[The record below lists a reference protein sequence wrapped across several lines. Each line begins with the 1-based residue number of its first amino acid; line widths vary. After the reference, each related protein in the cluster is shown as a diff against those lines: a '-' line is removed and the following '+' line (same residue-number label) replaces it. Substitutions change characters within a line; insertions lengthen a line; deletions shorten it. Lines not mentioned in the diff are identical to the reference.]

1 MKSNQMVSSCLI
13 EANKT
18 ENNRDIF
25 FISFWLQLVSSSVVI
40 CLGLLLCTMHA
51 GVESAPIVAGDDVL
65 LHVLPLAQEHVGD
78 DSLLRSSDVL
88 AAAAAATAPHSRS
101 KREIIF
107 RPLFVYRQ
115 QQIKR
120 QKHHTTTTIAPY
132 NFVNDYDTYDDA
144 YQSYSQYP
152 SV

>member
-1 MKSNQMVSSCLI
+1 
-13 EANKT
+13 
-18 ENNRDIF
+18 
-25 FISFWLQLVSSSVVI
+25 
-40 CLGLLLCTMHA
+40 MHA
-51 GVESAPIVAGDDVL
+51 GVESAPIVAGDDVP

-78 DSLLRSSDVL
+78 DSLLRSFDAL
-88 AAAAAATAPHSRS
+88 AAAAAAPHSRS

-144 YQSYSQYP
+144 YQSYPQYP

>member
-1 MKSNQMVSSCLI
+1 MKSNQM
-13 EANKT
+13 
-18 ENNRDIF
+18 
-25 FISFWLQLVSSSVVI
+25 LVSSSVVI

-51 GVESAPIVAGDDVL
+51 GVESAPIVAGDDVP

-78 DSLLRSSDVL
+78 DSLLRSFDAL
-88 AAAAAATAPHSRS
+88 AAAAAAAAPHSRS

-144 YQSYSQYP
+144 YQSYPQYP